1 MNLWTQADSNKQRSL
16 FLIFGF
22 VVFVLAIGWFIAYY
36 YNSPGIFIIAA
47 VIAIVQSLVGYYSGD
62 KIVLLTS
69 GAQEIK
75 KSDNPMLWNVVE
87 NLAITAGLPMPKVYI
102 IPDNAPNAFATGRD
116 PKHASVAVTT
126 GLLERLNKSELQGVI
141 AHEMSHVG
149 NRDILVMTVV
159 AVLVSVIALVSD
171 IFIRAQWFGFGRN
184 RDENNG
190 GGGLMAIFGL
200 IAIILAPFVGML
212 VQLAISRKRE
222 FLADA
227 DGALLTR
234 YPDGLADAL
243 EKISSYKAPMRRVSS
258 ATSHLFISSP
268 MGAADKDST
277 ESSGLAKLFSTHP
290 PIKERINILRGM
302 KV

>member
-290 PIKERINILRGM
+290 PIKERIKILRGM